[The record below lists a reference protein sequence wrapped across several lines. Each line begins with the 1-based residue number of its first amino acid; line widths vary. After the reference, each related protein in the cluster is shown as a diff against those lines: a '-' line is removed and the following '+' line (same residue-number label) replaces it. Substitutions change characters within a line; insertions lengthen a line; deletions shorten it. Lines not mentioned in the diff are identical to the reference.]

1 MWERITLT
9 AKLPKMNVELH
20 DNQRFYCSEIKKR
33 TQFHKVYGWH
43 EIPNSKYFE
52 VRNKKPKIHSYNH
65 LGFRGSLENPEKLP
79 VVMVLGDSMV
89 RGTIADDLDTMPEVM
104 NRFTDDFKFLN
115 FGMGGT
121 GTINQYLIFRE
132 NYKEF
137 NPSIVVLFISN
148 SNDIENNLEGYN
160 RSIKN
165 HPRPYTINDNNEI
178 ILLKEAERKS
188 KILYRIEDL
197 KEKKNK
203 NQNFFTKNFQKFKDF
218 LRNNTKLYLFYH
230 AKVKELFI
238 RKKDGSNERVIDYEL
253 GFEIT
258 EKILIN
264 LNNLIKNEGE
274 KLIILDVPEPY
285 EIDKKKNY
293 SRHEDAKKYGKNLR
307 NFLGSLAD
315 KENFIFFTPLDTLKE
330 KQSNDGDVFGFPDM
344 HLNEFGYYTV
354 AEFLINK
361 MYDLNIIHNKNNSA
375 KFNVQDVD
383 PLKINC
389 AEY

>member
-1 MWERITLT
+1 MFR
-9 AKLPKMNVELH
+9 N
-20 DNQRFYCSEIKKR
+20 KKR

-137 NPSIVVLFISN
+137 NPSVVVLFISN
-148 SNDIENNLEGYN
+148 SNDIENNLEGFN

-178 ILLKEAERKS
+178 ILLKEKERKS
-188 KILYRIEDL
+188 KIL
-197 KEKKNK
+197 
-203 NQNFFTKNFQKFKDF
+203 
-218 LRNNTKLYLFYH
+218 
-230 AKVKELFI
+230 
-238 RKKDGSNERVIDYEL
+238 
-253 GFEIT
+253 
-258 EKILIN
+258 
-264 LNNLIKNEGE
+264 
-274 KLIILDVPEPY
+274 
-285 EIDKKKNY
+285 
-293 SRHEDAKKYGKNLR
+293 
-307 NFLGSLAD
+307 
-315 KENFIFFTPLDTLKE
+315 
-330 KQSNDGDVFGFPDM
+330 
-344 HLNEFGYYTV
+344 
-354 AEFLINK
+354 
-361 MYDLNIIHNKNNSA
+361 
-375 KFNVQDVD
+375 
-383 PLKINC
+383 
-389 AEY
+389 